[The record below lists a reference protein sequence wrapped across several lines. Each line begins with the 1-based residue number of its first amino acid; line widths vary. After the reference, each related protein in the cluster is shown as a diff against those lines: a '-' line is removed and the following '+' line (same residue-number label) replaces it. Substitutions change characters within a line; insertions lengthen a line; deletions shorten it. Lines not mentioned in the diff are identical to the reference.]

1 MNLSPFKLMCTAG
14 FFAIFSSTLSKSP
27 VLPLFAAHLGATASG
42 VGIVAAVS
50 TLAGVAFSIPAGM
63 LSDRFGRKTMLIA
76 AGVVFASAPLLYLFT
91 RQIWQL
97 AAVRFYHGLATAI
110 FMPVA
115 MAFVSDLHEDAKGEK
130 LGWFSTATLLGRFIA
145 PLTGGALLGFLGA
158 SGDISFTLIYS
169 VCLVGG
175 VFALFISAKIPSVE
189 SRPRT
194 FKGWKHQMTGLTQLV
209 TSRPLLAFGIVEASI
224 LFMYGTIEVFLPLYA
239 LSQGIG
245 TFQIGVCL
253 SAQVMALAATK
264 PIMGKLSDRY
274 GRSGQIIWGALLG
287 VVAAASMAGVA
298 SFALLLIL
306 SVLIGL
312 SLAVVTSATSAAV
325 ADISRCEMRGSAM
338 GIFGTIMDVGHSAGP
353 IVSGVVASYLGFKAA
368 FMGAAIVLAFAIIA
382 FKAITFNKPQPCSI
396 SEQGQPQEPYPKT
409 DTEGEWK

>member
-27 VLPLFAAHLGATASG
+27 VLPLFAEHLGATASG
-42 VGIVAAVS
+42 IGIVAAVS

-76 AGVVFASAPLLYLFT
+76 AGLVFASAPLLYLFT

-97 AAVRFYHGLATAI
+97 GAVRFYHGLATAI

-130 LGWFSTATLLGRFIA
+130 LGWFSTATLLGRLIA
-145 PLTGGALLGFLGA
+145 PLTGGALLAFLGA
-158 SGDISFTLIYS
+158 ASDISFTLIYS

-175 VFALFISAKIPSVE
+175 VFALFISAKLPSVE
-189 SRPRT
+189 SSPRA

-209 TSRPLLAFGIVEASI
+209 SSGPLLAFGIVEASI

-245 TFQIGVCL
+245 TFKIGVCL

-264 PIMGKLSDRY
+264 PTMGKLSDRH

-287 VVAAASMAGVA
+287 VVAAASIAGAA
-298 SFALLLIL
+298 SFILLLIL

-368 FMGAAIVLAFAIIA
+368 FIGAAIVLAFAIIA

-396 SEQGQPQEPYPKT
+396 S
-409 DTEGEWK
+409 

>member
-1 MNLSPFKLMCTAG
+1 MILSPFKLICAAG

-27 VLPLFAAHLGATASG
+27 VLPLFATHLGATASW

-50 TLAGVAFSIPAGM
+50 TLSGVAFSIPAGV

-76 AGVVFASAPLLYLFT
+76 AGVVFASAPLFYLFAKE
-91 RQIWQL
+91 IWQL

-115 MAFVSDLHEDAKGEK
+115 MAFVSDLHEDAKGAK
-130 LGWFSTATLLGRFIA
+130 LGWFSTATLMGRFIA
-145 PLTGGALLGFLGA
+145 PLTGGALLGFFG
-158 SGDISFTLIYS
+158 STRDISFTMIYS
-169 VCLVGG
+169 ACLMSG
-175 VFALFISAKIPSVE
+175 VFALFISAKVPAVE

-194 FKGWKHQMTGLTQLV
+194 FRGWKHQMTGLTQLAS
-209 TSRPLLAFGIVEASI
+209 SRPLLALGTVEASI

-239 LSQGIG
+239 LSQGTG
-245 TFQIGVCL
+245 TFQVGVCL
-253 SAQVMALAATK
+253 SAQVIVLAATK

-287 VVAAASMAGVA
+287 VVATASMAGGA
-298 SFALLLIL
+298 SFTLLLIL

-312 SLAVVTSATSAAV
+312 SLSVVTSATSAAV

-353 IVSGVVASYLGFKAA
+353 IVSGVVASFLGFKAA
-368 FMGAAIVLAFAIIA
+368 FMGAALVLAFAIIA
-382 FKAITFNKPQPCSI
+382 FKAITFNNPQPCST
-396 SEQGQPQEPYPKT
+396 SEQ
-409 DTEGEWK
+409 

>member
-97 AAVRFYHGLATAI
+97 GAVRFYHGLATAI

-115 MAFVSDLHEDAKGEK
+115 MAFVSDLHEGAKGEK
-130 LGWFSTATLLGRFIA
+130 LGWFSTATLLGRFLA

-158 SGDISFTLIYS
+158 AGDISFALIYS

-175 VFALFISAKIPSVE
+175 VFALFISAKVPPVE
-189 SRPRT
+189 SSPRA
-194 FKGWKHQMTGLTQLV
+194 FKGWKHQVAGLAQLV
-209 TSRPLLAFGIVEASI
+209 SNGPLLAFGIVEASI

-264 PIMGKLSDRY
+264 PIMGKLSDRH

-298 SFALLLIL
+298 SFTRLLIL
-306 SVLIGL
+306 SVLVGL
-312 SLAVVTSATSAAV
+312 SLSVVTSATSAAV

-368 FMGAAIVLAFAIIA
+368 FTGAAIVLALAIIA
-382 FKAITFNKPQPCSI
+382 FKAITFNKPRPCSI
-396 SEQGQPQEPYPKT
+396 SEQG
-409 DTEGEWK
+409 

>member
-42 VGIVAAVS
+42 VGMVAAVS

-97 AAVRFYHGLATAI
+97 GAVRFYHGLATAI

-130 LGWFSTATLLGRFIA
+130 LGWFSTATLLGRFLA

-158 SGDISFTLIYS
+158 AGDISFTLIYS
-169 VCLVGG
+169 VCLLGG
-175 VFALFISAKIPSVE
+175 AFALLISAKVPLVE
-189 SRPRT
+189 SSPRA
-194 FKGWKHQMTGLTQLV
+194 FKGWKHQMTGLAQLV
-209 TSRPLLAFGIVEASI
+209 SSGPLLAFGIVEASI

-264 PIMGKLSDRY
+264 PTMGKLSDRH

-287 VVAAASMAGVA
+287 VAAAASIAGVA
-298 SFALLLIL
+298 SFTLLLIL
-306 SVLIGL
+306 SVIIGL

-353 IVSGVVASYLGFKAA
+353 IVSGVVASYLGFKSA
-368 FMGAAIVLAFAIIA
+368 FMGAAIVLAFSIIA
-382 FKAITFNKPQPCSI
+382 FKGITFNKPQPCSI
-396 SEQGQPQEPYPKT
+396 SGQR
-409 DTEGEWK
+409 